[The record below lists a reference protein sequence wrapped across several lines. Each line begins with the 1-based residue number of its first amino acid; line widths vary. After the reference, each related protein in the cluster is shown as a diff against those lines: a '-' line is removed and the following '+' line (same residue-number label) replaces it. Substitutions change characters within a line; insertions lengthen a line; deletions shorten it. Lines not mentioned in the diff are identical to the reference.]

1 MVEMHSADRND
12 RSMGLITQILIA
24 MVAGSVVGLTFGKQA
39 VPIGVIGDLIIQ
51 LIKTLAIPLVFF
63 AILEALVTTVIS
75 RQLVGR
81 FFKIIAINSVIAITI
96 GLLLSNVFHA
106 GTLLNFVTMAQGK
119 HDAKLEAF
127 AGRKIEFS
135 EVLSGYIPQ
144 SFLTPFADNNMVGII
159 ILALLVGLALRKVL
173 QEADHAERRLGIEG
187 NLRLCNAVFETM
199 LAWLV
204 RIVPIAV
211 FAALCKTV
219 GQYGFAPF
227 KGLLAYTLLGVVG
240 LLMQCFLVYPVWIT
254 RVCKI
259 PAARFWDAAKRAIVH
274 AFGTNSSL
282 ATLPLTLQ
290 ALDKLNISRASSRL
304 GACVGTNLNNDGI
317 LLYEAMAVLFV
328 AQAHGLHLSIGQQI
342 LTALL
347 CLVAAAG
354 VAGVPEAGVISLS
367 LVLTTTGMPLTILP
381 LLISVDWVIARMRS
395 VTNTMSD
402 MTVSIALDGDRT
414 SKPEPV
420 PI

>member
-1 MVEMHSADRND
+1 
-12 RSMGLITQILIA
+12 MGLITQILIA

-75 RQLVGR
+75 HQLVGR

-173 QEADHAERRLGIEG
+173 HEADHAEHSHVGGGCYGRRNQHGAKRIEVALREFPAHKLPKECG
-187 NLRLCNAVFETM
+187 HEHHDDLEDARPIEDRKTRTGGAREDSGRPAVVLPAVALNLVKCGVNLRG
-199 LAWLV
+199 
-204 RIVPIAV
+204 R
-211 FAALCKTV
+211 
-219 GQYGFAPF
+219 
-227 KGLLAYTLLGVVG
+227 
-240 LLMQCFLVYPVWIT
+240 
-254 RVCKI
+254 
-259 PAARFWDAAKRAIVH
+259 
-274 AFGTNSSL
+274 
-282 ATLPLTLQ
+282 
-290 ALDKLNISRASSRL
+290 
-304 GACVGTNLNNDGI
+304 
-317 LLYEAMAVLFV
+317 
-328 AQAHGLHLSIGQQI
+328 HG
-342 LTALL
+342 
-347 CLVAAAG
+347 
-354 VAGVPEAGVISLS
+354 
-367 LVLTTTGMPLTILP
+367 
-381 LLISVDWVIARMRS
+381 
-395 VTNTMSD
+395 
-402 MTVSIALDGDRT
+402 
-414 SKPEPV
+414 
-420 PI
+420 